1 MDILSFVDSLSFI
14 WETGLPFLV
23 ALTILV
29 FVHELGHYAVA
40 RWAGVRVE
48 VFSIGFGTE
57 LKGWDDSRGTRWKF
71 CAIPLGGYVK
81 MFGESETVAEE
92 DEDGEETERPMTE
105 PEKAVSFH
113 HKTLMQRAA
122 IVVAGPLVN
131 FVFAILLFAGL
142 FSIAGVPQLD
152 TSQPL
157 QAVVG
162 SVSSG
167 SPARIAKLQR
177 GDKILK
183 MGAVDIAS
191 FGDLQAIVRKSP
203 GVRMAVRIERGGQ
216 IISVFVIPSRREV
229 RQAGGTVAIQGLLGI
244 TAQPGK
250 VLYVRKNPLTAIG
263 LGFERTYAMTVRIL
277 EYLRDIIA
285 GAQSADDLG
294 GIIRIAQISGQ
305 VAELGLASYISF
317 LAVLSVNLG
326 LINLFPIPLLDGGHL
341 AFYAIEAIR
350 GKPLGM
356 KAQEYGFRFG
366 LIFVVAL
373 FLFVTWND
381 LVHLKFFEIIK
392 NLFT

>member
-1 MDILSFVDSLSFI
+1 MDILGFVDSLSFI
-14 WETGLPFLV
+14 WEVGLPFLV

-29 FVHELGHYAVA
+29 FVHELGHYSVA

-81 MFGESETVAEE
+81 MFGESETVAEN
-92 DEDGEETERPMTE
+92 DDDGEETERPMTAG
-105 PEKAVSFH
+105 EKAVSFH

-122 IVVAGPLVN
+122 IVVAGPLIN
-131 FVFAILLFAGL
+131 FVFAIILFAGL
-142 FSIAGVPQLD
+142 FSIAGVPKMD

-157 QAVVG
+157 QAIVG
-162 SVSSG
+162 SVSPG
-167 SPARIAKLQR
+167 SPAAIAKLQR

-183 MGAVDIAS
+183 MGAVDIAL
-191 FGDLQAIVRKSP
+191 FGDLQAIIQKSA
-203 GVRMAVRIERGGQ
+203 GVRMSARIERDGQ
-216 IISVFVIPSRREV
+216 IISVSVIPSRHEV
-229 RQAGGTVAIQGLLGI
+229 RQDDGTVAIQGLLGI

-250 VLYVRKNPLTAIG
+250 VLYERKNPLTAIG
-263 LGFERTYAMTVRIL
+263 LGFERTYALTVRIL
-277 EYLRDIIA
+277 VYLRDIIA
-285 GAQSADDLG
+285 GNQSADDLG

-305 VAELGLASYISF
+305 VAELGLASYITF

-350 GKPLGM
+350 GKPMGV
-356 KAQEYGFRFG
+356 KAQEYGFRLG
-366 LIFVVAL
+366 LLFVIAL

-381 LVHLKFFEIIK
+381 LAHLKFFEFIRD
-392 NLFT
+392 LFT

>member
-1 MDILSFVDSLSFI
+1 
-14 WETGLPFLV
+14 
-23 ALTILV
+23 
-29 FVHELGHYAVA
+29 
-40 RWAGVRVE
+40 
-48 VFSIGFGTE
+48 
-57 LKGWDDSRGTRWKF
+57 
-71 CAIPLGGYVK
+71 
-81 MFGESETVAEE
+81 
-92 DEDGEETERPMTE
+92 
-105 PEKAVSFH
+105 
-113 HKTLMQRAA
+113 MQRAA

-167 SPARIAKLQR
+167 SPADIAKLQR